1 MSAYEI
7 GTKVIIEPTHEEGV
21 ISGVGQIDWEG
32 STSGVYGVDVG
43 EGPQKVVLAHEEDLT
58 FPDETHDVVVNIV
71 VTASVEAETAAIA
84 RSRLIDN
91 LANRMNRV
99 ALEMTEEDRNEEL
112 AALSIKVIV

>member
-1 MSAYEI
+1 
-7 GTKVIIEPTHEEGV
+7 
-21 ISGVGQIDWEG
+21 
-32 STSGVYGVDVG
+32 
-43 EGPQKVVLAHEEDLT
+43 
-58 FPDETHDVVVNIV
+58 VNIV